1 MDQIITLTDPNSP
14 VAEAYRTLRINLEFA
29 SVDEPLRSLLVTS
42 AGPGEGK
49 STALANLAVAMADGD
64 RTVILVD
71 ADLRRPSQHELF
83 GLANEHG
90 LSDMFRNEAAF
101 NDPPLQSIPPG
112 PYGGARTGNSTL
124 KVLTSGPL
132 PPIPSQLLA
141 ARKMDDVIA
150 RLVEQADVV
159 LFDAPPVVAVTDASL
174 LASKVDGV
182 LLVVKAGDTR
192 RDHVRAAKDR
202 LEKVN
207 ARLVGAVLLN
217 APFDASLQRYYTS
230 AS

>member
-1 MDQIITLTDPNSP
+1 MDSIITLTDPTSP
-14 VAEAYRTLRINLEFA
+14 AAEAYRSLRINLEFA
-29 SVDEPLRSLLVTS
+29 GVDEPLHTLLITS
-42 AGPGEGK
+42 SGPGEGK
-49 STALANLAVAMADGD
+49 STALANLAVAMSDGERD
-64 RTVILVD
+64 VILVD

-83 GLANEHG
+83 GLSNEHG
-90 LSDMFRNEAAF
+90 LSDMFRDDSAF
-101 NDPPLQSIPPG
+101 NNPPLQSIP
-112 PYGGARTGNSTL
+112 NSTL
-124 KVLTSGPL
+124 KVLTSGTL

-141 ARKMDDVIA
+141 ARKMDEVIA
-150 RLVEQADVV
+150 RLAEQADVV

-182 LLVVKAGDTR
+182 LLVVKAGSTR

-217 APFDASLQRYYTS
+217 ASFDTSPERYYS
-230 AS
+230 RQ

>member
-1 MDQIITLTDPNSP
+1 MDSIITLTDPTSP
-14 VAEAYRTLRINLEFA
+14 AAEAYRTLRINLEFA
-29 SVDEPLRSLLVTS
+29 SVDEPLLTLLVTS
-42 AGPGEGK
+42 SGPGEGK

-64 RTVILVD
+64 RSIILVD

-83 GLANEHG
+83 GLANEQG
-90 LSDMFRNEAAF
+90 LSDMFRSESAF
-101 NDPPLQSIPPG
+101 DAPPLQPVP
-112 PYGGARTGNSTL
+112 NSTL

-141 ARKMDDVIA
+141 ARKMDEVIA

-182 LLVVKAGDTR
+182 LLVVRAGDTR

-202 LEKVN
+202 LEMVN

-217 APFDASLQRYYTS
+217 APFDTSLGRYYS
-230 AS
+230 SQ

>member
-1 MDQIITLTDPNSP
+1 MDSIVTLSDPASP
-14 VAEAYRTLRINLEFA
+14 AAEAYRTLRINLEFA
-29 SVDEPLRSLLVTS
+29 SVDEPLRTLLVTS
-42 AGPGEGK
+42 SGPGEGK
-49 STALANLAVAMADGD
+49 STAVANLAVAMADGD
-64 RTVILVD
+64 RVVILVD

-83 GLANEHG
+83 GLPNERG
-90 LSDMFRNEAAF
+90 LSTMFRNEDAF
-101 NDPPLQSIPPG
+101 NDPPLQAIPD
-112 PYGGARTGNSTL
+112 STL

-141 ARKMDDVIA
+141 ARKMDQVIA
-150 RLVEQADVV
+150 RLAEEADVV
-159 LFDAPPVVAVTDASL
+159 LFDAPPLVAVTDATL

-182 LLVVKAGDTR
+182 LLVVKAGNTR

-217 APFDASLQRYYTS
+217 APFDATLEQYYS
-230 AS
+230 SK

>member
-1 MDQIITLTDPNSP
+1 MDAIITLTDPTSP
-14 VAEAYRTLRINLEFA
+14 AAEAYRTLRINLEFA
-29 SVDEPLRSLLVTS
+29 SLDEPLRTLLVTS
-42 AGPGEGK
+42 SGPGEGK
-49 STALANLAVAMADGD
+49 STALANLAVAMSDSD
-64 RTVILVD
+64 RAVILVD
-71 ADLRRPSQHELF
+71 ADLRRPNQHELF
-83 GLANEHG
+83 GLSNERG
-90 LSDMFRNEAAF
+90 LSDMFRDETAF
-101 NDPPLQSIPPG
+101 NDPPFQSIP
-112 PYGGARTGNSTL
+112 NSAL

-141 ARKMDDVIA
+141 ARKMDEVIA

-182 LLVVKAGDTR
+182 LLVVRAGNTR

-217 APFDASLQRYYTS
+217 APFDTSLERYYS
-230 AS
+230 SR

>member
-1 MDQIITLTDPNSP
+1 MDSIVTLSDPASP
-14 VAEAYRTLRINLEFA
+14 AAEAYRTLRINLEFA
-29 SVDEPLRSLLVTS
+29 SVDEPLRTLLVTS
-42 AGPGEGK
+42 SGPGEGK

-64 RTVILVD
+64 RAVILVD

-83 GLANEHG
+83 GLPNERG
-90 LSDMFRNEAAF
+90 LSTMFRNEDAF
-101 NDPPLQSIPPG
+101 NHPPLQAIPD
-112 PYGGARTGNSTL
+112 STL

-141 ARKMDDVIA
+141 ARKMDQVIA
-150 RLVEQADVV
+150 RLAEEADVV
-159 LFDAPPVVAVTDASL
+159 LFDAPPVVAVTDATL

-182 LLVVKAGDTR
+182 LLVVKAGNTR

-202 LEKVN
+202 LAKVN

-217 APFDASLQRYYTS
+217 APFDASLEQYYS
-230 AS
+230 SK